1 MIRPHA
7 NTERAS
13 PPAPDAA
20 PHDPGGGASFC
31 ALGHAPP
38 PAAAAGDA
46 QASAA
51 GSSSAASL
59 PSPAASTQT
68 QAELQLSPLYAATA
82 ALPTAATPPA
92 AYAASASDATATPR
106 RPPAAGSTDLY
117 DLLVS
122 LPFELRRQIYDETGP
137 LTEMLHG
144 ELVQPV
150 ARSRFTRIVAEC
162 FLFNRVDV
170 ARGLPRVPLGCETL
184 LVHSR
189 EMRMLLHE
197 FPRSP
202 YERLYTAF
210 DLGTDSMLDPA
221 VLDAASELFAT
232 IADADTAAMAG
243 DLLDFVG
250 SHVARPCSSA
260 TASRLLEWAA
270 ALGRLGTV
278 KELLWHADE
287 PSSRTFYLAGKH
299 GHLPV
304 IRFLCDG
311 GYDKHVSPNGAV
323 EGGKLGVLAWLRTR
337 YSRQAPSALS
347 ILRALRSKAP
357 DAARGVWILLA
368 DPTLRHSDVFTHIQD
383 ICAEAGS
390 VEMLL
395 FARENGIGD
404 GLSAGAID
412 RAAFHGHLA
421 MVQFLHTSTDATCST
436 SAMDGAAAN
445 GHLAVVEFLHAQR
458 TEGCTHRAATSAAAN
473 GHQQILE
480 WMIAN
485 RRRDCRIDDIVAQ
498 ACDSGQYAILLW
510 IWNNLPE
517 DRAAFTINAA
527 KLATRHGHFAI
538 VDFYVR
544 NHPPPLPVLSSSS
557 SSTHASRSRRSES
570 RSGSS
575 SSAQAG
581 GTGSASSAGGGS
593 RSRTSSSSGHHRHY
607 QHQHQ
612 HHHHHHHHHSSSRH
626 FSASKSQK
634 QSAGPG
640 YDSGA
645 GTDLNMLL
653 RVAIEGGHV
662 FLAEWLVSTRRT
674 ALSAGLMLDA
684 TRGGFLEVARWLHAA
699 LTNARMPGQPAR
711 VAGSLS
717 VADSRI
723 GVDVGD
729 LTLASPRDAGA
740 FVLPDVRASASEL
753 GITAPA
759 VATDRATGV
768 LVQYH
773 SRVLEHAC
781 EHDHA
786 HMIRFLVETCGIAP
800 TEAAIFSAA
809 SAGSLETVE
818 YLFERFPSMNWA
830 GARQEAL
837 RENNQRNAYW
847 IGLKLDIRSVA
858 LSLSN
863 VP

>member
-1 MIRPHA
+1 MDLHA
-7 NTERAS
+7 AQM
-13 PPAPDAA
+13 PPPYRQGTAYGKAMQSQTSQPSAYSGGYTGRGIAGEYDMEKALLDQDVPLEARVVGAA
-20 PHDPGGGASFC
+20 PTAALDERYKHDDEMSV
-31 ALGHAPP
+31 
-38 PAAAAGDA
+38 
-46 QASAA
+46 SARTA
-51 GSSSAASL
+51 AASL
-59 PSPAASTQT
+59 SAFGSRGTVAERTASSAPTGGWAPRHRQRKRDSGITQTSGSSDDRHALREPARAMSIGGSDMRSDTIRELPSSASSSTDLREMPRRDSAQT

-243 DLLDFVG
+243 DLLDFV
-250 SHVARPCSSA
+250 
-260 TASRLLEWAA
+260 ASRLLEWAA

-538 VDFYVR
+538 VDFY
-544 NHPPPLPVLSSSS
+544 
-557 SSTHASRSRRSES
+557 
-570 RSGSS
+570 
-575 SSAQAG
+575 
-581 GTGSASSAGGGS
+581 
-593 RSRTSSSSGHHRHY
+593 
-607 QHQHQ
+607 
-612 HHHHHHHHHSSSRH
+612 
-626 FSASKSQK
+626 SQK

-662 FLAEWLVSTRRT
+662 FLAEWL
-674 ALSAGLMLDA
+674 
-684 TRGGFLEVARWLHAA
+684 
-699 LTNARMPGQPAR
+699 
-711 VAGSLS
+711 
-717 VADSRI
+717 
-723 GVDVGD
+723 
-729 LTLASPRDAGA
+729 
-740 FVLPDVRASASEL
+740 
-753 GITAPA
+753 
-759 VATDRATGV
+759 
-768 LVQYH
+768 
-773 SRVLEHAC
+773 
-781 EHDHA
+781 HDHA